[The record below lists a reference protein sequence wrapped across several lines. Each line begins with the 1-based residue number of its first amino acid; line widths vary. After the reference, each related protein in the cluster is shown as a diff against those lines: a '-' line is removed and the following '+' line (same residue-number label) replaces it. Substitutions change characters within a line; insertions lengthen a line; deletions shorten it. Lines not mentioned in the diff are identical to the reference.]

1 MAHDHASDIVHR
13 VRAIVRESVV
23 LLEPDFLAGGM
34 GAIAP
39 RLGALRE
46 RVREEGLLAPHLPA
60 AYGGAGLSLAVFGRL
75 SEELGWSPLGH
86 YVFNCQAPDVG
97 NMELLLHHGSDEQK
111 ERFLRPLA
119 AGALRSCFAM
129 TEPDRAGSNPVWL
142 ATTARADGGDYVL
155 DGRKWF
161 TSGADG
167 AAFAIV
173 MAVTA
178 PGAAPHA
185 RASLFLV
192 PTGTP
197 GFRLVRNI
205 PVMGDPGSGYFSHA
219 EVAFE
224 GCRVPASARIG
235 AAGSGFALAQ
245 ERLGPGRIHH
255 CLRWVGVCER
265 ALHMTCERAARRE
278 LAPGVRLASK
288 QAVQHAI
295 ADSRAEIDA
304 ARLLVL
310 RTAERIDAEG
320 AKAARADVSLI
331 KFFVAGVL
339 DRVLDRAVQVHGALG
354 LTDDTILSF
363 WYRHERAARIY
374 DGPDEVHKSALAR
387 HVLRPYGVDVEI

>member
-1 MAHDHASDIVHR
+1 M
-13 VRAIVRESVV
+13 
-23 LLEPDFLAGGM
+23 
-34 GAIAP
+34 
-39 RLGALRE
+39 
-46 RVREEGLLAPHLPA
+46 
-60 AYGGAGLSLAVFGRL
+60 FGRL

-97 NMELLLHHGSDEQK
+97 NMELLLHHGSAEQK

-119 AGALRSCFAM
+119 AAAIRSCFAM

-142 ATTARADGGDYVL
+142 ATTARAEGTDYVI

-167 AAFAIV
+167 AAFVIV

-178 PGAAPHA
+178 PEAAPHK
-185 RASLFLV
+185 RASLLLV
-192 PTGTP
+192 PTDTP
-197 GFRLVRNI
+197 GYRLVRNI
-205 PVMGDPGSGYFSHA
+205 PVMGDAGSGYFSHG

-224 GCRVPASARIG
+224 GCRVPASSRVG
-235 AAGSGFALAQ
+235 AEGAGFALAQ

-255 CLRWVGVCER
+255 CLRWIGVCER

-310 RTAERIDAEG
+310 RTADRIDAEG
-320 AKAARADVSLI
+320 AAAARADVSLI
-331 KFFVAGVL
+331 KFYVAGVL

-354 LTDDTILSF
+354 LTEDTILSF

-387 HVLRPYGVDVEI
+387 HVLRAYGVDVEI